1 MVVSLDAVKVN
12 NAKLIHGGV
21 ASGTASINPTFRD
34 VASVNNEQR
43 SLVVANE
50 KNREEQRTSASRA
63 GDGDPAINASRT
75 IDSRRAELLS
85 SSGLNGSM
93 ERMMDVNQELARLS
107 VAQSLVT
114 NIVNSRQKNNE
125 LLIRRLILDS

>member
-21 ASGTASINPTFRD
+21 ASGAASINPTFRD

-43 SLVVANE
+43 SVVVANE
-50 KNREEQRTSASRA
+50 KNREEQKSSASRA

-75 IDSRRAELLS
+75 IDSRRAEILS
-85 SSGLNGSM
+85 SLGFDGSM
-93 ERMMDVNQELARLS
+93 ERIMDVNQELARLS
-107 VAQSLVT
+107 VSQSLIT
-114 NIVNSRQKNNE
+114 NMVSSRQRDNE

>member
-1 MVVSLDAVKVN
+1 MTVSLDTVKAN
-12 NAKLIHGGV
+12 NAKLVHGGV
-21 ASGTASINPTFRD
+21 ASGTASVNPTFRD
-34 VASVNNEQR
+34 VTSVNNEQR
-43 SLVVANE
+43 SVAVVNE

-63 GDGDPAINASRT
+63 GDGDPAISASRT
-75 IDSRRAELLS
+75 IDGRRAEILS
-85 SSGLNGSM
+85 SLGLDGSM

-114 NIVNSRQKNNE
+114 NIVASRQRDNE